1 MKISQKLL
9 YLGAFVTSLFYLSWR
24 LIMTIPWHDSW
35 FALIFGVLLWGSEL
49 VSSITAFIII
59 SNKHKDFKL
68 EKPEIA
74 PERYP
79 DVDVLIA
86 THNEDPDL
94 LYKTVNA
101 CTYMHYSDKSKVH
114 IYVCDDTD
122 RPEVA
127 ALAKELGVGYFG
139 LSDNK
144 DAKSGNYNNALNQ
157 TSSPLVATFDADMIP
172 YSEFL
177 LETVPYFVEQVEA
190 DANDEELDKAPIG
203 LIQTPQS
210 FYNEDIFQYNLF
222 SEDTLPN
229 EQDFFSKGI
238 NNFNSACGSA
248 FYTGSNTVLYRKAI
262 DDAGGFPTDTITEDF
277 ELGARMN
284 IEGYVNYSI
293 DAPMASGLTP
303 TDLKSVIKQRIR
315 WGRGVIK
322 SSYNVNIFFNPKFS
336 FAQKVVYL
344 NSYLYWW
351 SFFRRM
357 IYILAPILFAA
368 FDIRVVVSNIWLL
381 LLFGF
386 PAYGLTRLAMR
397 DVSKEYRTQIW
408 GEIVETIFAPYL
420 TIPFLLEAFGI
431 SEKKF
436 KVTKKVSDNS
446 WTLRLYALPYIILW
460 SLSVYGLIRFNDGKF
475 GSELFYG
482 SVISFWLIHHIINL
496 TFAIFCAVGRPSYRA
511 FVRFP
516 VDETI
521 NIKVDG
527 WAYQVHVADISE
539 TGISFKTD
547 LALYLPKDK
556 DITLYL
562 KSQDYKA
569 KAKGRV
575 VRVISDENEWLYGL
589 HFVSVPESEKREFY
603 QYIYDRINHNLPQV
617 RDTWM
622 SVWDDLLE
630 NILRRLPVERREAT
644 PYDRMALPKVN
655 VNEIV
660 HIGKEAYKLQYSNY
674 YYMTFV
680 GKLKQDTDEE
690 QELTFDYKGMDV
702 KLDFVSYDKEANKS
716 LYQVTNLAS
725 LAKTPQF
732 KQLASE
738 WKGQVA

>member
-74 PERYP
+74 PEHYP

-101 CTYMHYSDKSKVH
+101 CTYMHYPDKSKVH

-210 FYNEDIFQYNLF
+210 FYNEDIFQYHLF
-222 SEDTLPN
+222 SEGTLPN

-284 IEGYVNYSI
+284 IEGYVNYST
-293 DAPMASGLTP
+293 DAPMASGLT
-303 TDLKSVIKQRIR
+303 
-315 WGRGVIK
+315 
-322 SSYNVNIFFNPKFS
+322 
-336 FAQKVVYL
+336 
-344 NSYLYWW
+344 
-351 SFFRRM
+351 
-357 IYILAPILFAA
+357 
-368 FDIRVVVSNIWLL
+368 
-381 LLFGF
+381 
-386 PAYGLTRLAMR
+386 RLAMC

-460 SLSVYGLIRFNDGKF
+460 SLSVYGLIRFNYGKF

-603 QYIYDRINHNLPQV
+603 QYIYDRINYNLPQV
-617 RDTWM
+617 QDTWM

-644 PYDRMALPKVN
+644 PYDRMTLPKVN
-655 VNEIV
+655 VNEILP
-660 HIGKEAYKLQYSNY
+660 IGLR
-674 YYMTFV
+674 
-680 GKLKQDTDEE
+680 L
-690 QELTFDYKGMDV
+690 
-702 KLDFVSYDKEANKS
+702 
-716 LYQVTNLAS
+716 
-725 LAKTPQF
+725 
-732 KQLASE
+732 
-738 WKGQVA
+738 

>member
-49 VSSITAFIII
+49 VSSITAFIIT

-101 CTYMHYSDKSKVH
+101 CTYMHYPDKSKVH

-210 FYNEDIFQYNLF
+210 FYNEDIFQYHLF
-222 SEDTLPN
+222 SEGTLPN

-284 IEGYVNYSI
+284 IEGYVNYST
-293 DAPMASGLTP
+293 DAPMAS
-303 TDLKSVIKQRIR
+303 
-315 WGRGVIK
+315 
-322 SSYNVNIFFNPKFS
+322 
-336 FAQKVVYL
+336 
-344 NSYLYWW
+344 
-351 SFFRRM
+351 
-357 IYILAPILFAA
+357 
-368 FDIRVVVSNIWLL
+368 
-381 LLFGF
+381 
-386 PAYGLTRLAMR
+386 GLTRLAMR

-460 SLSVYGLIRFNDGKF
+460 SLSVYGLIRFNYGKF

-603 QYIYDRINHNLPQV
+603 QYIYDRINYNLPQV

-644 PYDRMALPKVN
+644 PYDRMTLPKVN
-655 VNEIV
+655 VNETV

>member
-101 CTYMHYSDKSKVH
+101 CTYMHYPDKSKVH

-210 FYNEDIFQYNLF
+210 FYNEDIFQYHLF
-222 SEDTLPN
+222 SEGTLPN

-284 IEGYVNYSI
+284 IEGYVNYST
-293 DAPMASGLTP
+293 DAPMASGLT
-303 TDLKSVIKQRIR
+303 
-315 WGRGVIK
+315 
-322 SSYNVNIFFNPKFS
+322 
-336 FAQKVVYL
+336 
-344 NSYLYWW
+344 
-351 SFFRRM
+351 
-357 IYILAPILFAA
+357 
-368 FDIRVVVSNIWLL
+368 
-381 LLFGF
+381 
-386 PAYGLTRLAMR
+386 RLAMC

-460 SLSVYGLIRFNDGKF
+460 SLSVYGLIRFNYGKF

-482 SVISFWLIHHIINL
+482 SVISFCLIHHIINL

-603 QYIYDRINHNLPQV
+603 QYIYDRINYNLPQV
-617 RDTWM
+617 QDTWM

-644 PYDRMALPKVN
+644 PYDRMTLPKVN
-655 VNEIV
+655 VNEILP
-660 HIGKEAYKLQYSNY
+660 IGLR
-674 YYMTFV
+674 
-680 GKLKQDTDEE
+680 L
-690 QELTFDYKGMDV
+690 
-702 KLDFVSYDKEANKS
+702 
-716 LYQVTNLAS
+716 
-725 LAKTPQF
+725 
-732 KQLASE
+732 
-738 WKGQVA
+738 

>member
-49 VSSITAFIII
+49 VSSITAFIIT

-101 CTYMHYSDKSKVH
+101 CTYMHYPDKSKVH

-210 FYNEDIFQYNLF
+210 FYNEDIFQYHLF
-222 SEDTLPN
+222 SEGTLPN

-284 IEGYVNYSI
+284 IEGYVNYST
-293 DAPMASGLTP
+293 DAPMAS
-303 TDLKSVIKQRIR
+303 
-315 WGRGVIK
+315 
-322 SSYNVNIFFNPKFS
+322 
-336 FAQKVVYL
+336 
-344 NSYLYWW
+344 
-351 SFFRRM
+351 
-357 IYILAPILFAA
+357 
-368 FDIRVVVSNIWLL
+368 
-381 LLFGF
+381 
-386 PAYGLTRLAMR
+386 GLTRLAMR

-460 SLSVYGLIRFNDGKF
+460 SLSVYGLIRFNYGKF

-575 VRVISDENEWLYGL
+575 VRVISDENEWLHGL

-603 QYIYDRINHNLPQV
+603 QYIYDRINYNLPQV
-617 RDTWM
+617 QDTWM

-644 PYDRMALPKVN
+644 PYDRMTLPKVN
-655 VNEIV
+655 VNETV